1 MTVAELYKWPVERN
15 WNERKKQ
22 ALVQFLKNYVVLPY
36 DDALAWKWAELVSQT
51 CRGRPIS
58 FPDSWIAAT
67 ALRHEMPLVT
77 HNAQHFEGIPGLTI
91 ITEPDPPE
99 LHRAKS

>member
-1 MTVAELYKWPVERN
+1 MGKQLFVSFMTVAELYKWPLERSWSEQN
-15 WNERKKQ
+15 KQ

-36 DDALAWKWAELVSQT
+36 DDALAWKRAELVSQT

-67 ALRHEMPLVT
+67 ALRTACH
-77 HNAQHFEGIPGLTI
+77 
-91 ITEPDPPE
+91 
-99 LHRAKS
+99 